1 MDDRKISF
9 IVPIYNAEPYLE
21 RCLRSIVNQ
30 SYTDIEIIL
39 VNDGSEDSC
48 DAICRSWQERDRR
61 IQYFYQENTGV
72 SSARNLGMDM
82 AKGYYISFVDAD
94 DYLELDFCK
103 ELLLVA
109 QKEQSDIICCSER
122 KYLPDGRLLSS
133 GKNDHAVI
141 SFSGDQFEYGE
152 EKEKRVVWGALFKR
166 ELIQNIRFQTNLFV
180 GEDALFFA
188 KAVCFSKRI
197 TYINWILYNYSVLD
211 NSVSRGCF
219 SDRKSTEIDAWEQI
233 CKEFVNFP
241 NIRFSA
247 EATLGETCLDM
258 MEKYAADPLFT
269 KSYRKMIIATYRK
282 HFWQVLKYDRMK
294 KSSMRGHI
302 ALFIL
307 PNLYVKYRFWKKRIT
322 R

>member
-1 MDDRKISF
+1 MDDQKISF
-9 IVPIYNAEPYLE
+9 IVPIYNAESYLE
-21 RCLRSIVNQ
+21 RCLWSIVNQ
-30 SYTDIEIIL
+30 SYTNIEIIL

-48 DAICRSWQERDRR
+48 DEICRSWQEQDRR

-72 SSARNLGMDM
+72 SSARNLGLDM
-82 AKGYYISFVDAD
+82 AKGDFISFVDAD
-94 DYLELDFCK
+94 DYLELDFVK
-103 ELLLVA
+103 ELLSVA
-109 QKEQSDIICCSER
+109 QKDKSDIICCSDR
-122 KYLPDGRLLSS
+122 KFFPDGRLLSS

-141 SFSGDQFEYGE
+141 SFSVEEFEYGE

-166 ELIQNIRFQTNLFV
+166 ELIQNIRFHTGLFV

-188 KAVCFSKRI
+188 KAICFAGRI
-197 TYINWILYNYSVLD
+197 TYVNRILYNYSVLEH
-211 NSVSRGCF
+211 SASRGCF

-269 KSYRKMIIATYRK
+269 KFYRKKIITTYRK
-282 HFWQVLKYDRMK
+282 HFWWVLKYDRMK
-294 KSSMRGHI
+294 NRSMRGHI
-302 ALFIL
+302 ALFIM
-307 PNLYVKYRFWKKRIT
+307 PNLYVKYRFVKKRIT